1 MKMVTAIINKN
12 DTDMVCDSLRHAGFS
27 FTKIA
32 SSGGFLTRGNTTILL
47 GVEDEQL
54 ETALDIIR
62 RNCRQRTAPMPSA
75 VQGYVGRPFA
85 PATAS
90 VPVGGATVF
99 VYTVDHFEKM

>member
-1 MKMVTAIINKN
+1 MKMITAIINKT

>member
-1 MKMVTAIINKN
+1 
-12 DTDMVCDSLRHAGFS
+12 MVCDSLRHAGFS

-62 RNCRQRTAPMPSA
+62 RNCRKRTAPMPSA